1 MKPYYLLEPGDRIEE
16 GDEYFS
22 PHQMMW
28 TPSIDAGG
36 NCGNGRP
43 YRRPIP
49 DALPPDDGWISWGG
63 GECPVDPETVVAYK
77 TRSGD
82 VTVGSYPARTLR
94 WQHGTMFAESNDI
107 ISYLVV
113 VKAPEPQWLP
123 LTCDDVP
130 PGSYLRPKTDYVG
143 WIVISEIDAAGV
155 HLHGGRSLTYAD
167 LLERKWEILRP
178 GEDWQPCR
186 KLAK

>member
-1 MKPYYLLEPGDRIEE
+1 MRQAYYILDPETDTKQE
-16 GDEYFS
+16 GDECWS
-22 PHQMMW
+22 EQTSEW
-28 TPSIDAGG
+28 VTASINTPIHTTVI
-36 NCGNGRP
+36 

-49 DALPPDDGWISWGG
+49 DAPTPDDGWIPWGG
-63 GECPVDPETVVAYK
+63 GGCPVDPC
-77 TRSGD
+77 
-82 VTVGSYPARTLR
+82 TLVQWR
-94 WQHGTMFAESNDI
+94 LNQGIESNPDGAPASGRRWEHIRDGLDI
-107 ISYLVV
+107 IAYRI

-130 PGSYLRPKTDYVG
+130 PGSYLRPKADYMG

-155 HLHGGRSLTYAD
+155 HLHGGRTLTYPE

-178 GEDWQPCR
+178 GEDWQPCK